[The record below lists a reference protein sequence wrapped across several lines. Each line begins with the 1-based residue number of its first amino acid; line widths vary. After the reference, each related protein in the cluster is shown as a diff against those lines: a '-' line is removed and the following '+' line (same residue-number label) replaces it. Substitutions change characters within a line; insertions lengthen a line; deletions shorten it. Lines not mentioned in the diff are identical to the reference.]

1 MEENI
6 LQDEYSGIN
15 TIINPFPG
23 LRPFSV
29 DESYLFFGREGQ
41 SDEVLLKLAENRF
54 VAVVGPSGS
63 GKSSFIYCGV
73 IPILYGGFMTDR
85 TSNWSV
91 VVSRPGAGPIDNL
104 ADAILTHDKT
114 YQSYDE
120 ENKQIK
126 KAITSTL
133 LRSSSLGLVE
143 AVQQTKEFKD
153 RNVLI
158 LIDQFEEL
166 FRFKKNEE
174 NKDSINES
182 LAFVNL
188 LMEAI
193 KSTNAP
199 IYLII
204 TMRSDFI
211 GDCAAFP
218 ELTESI
224 NQSYYMIPQMT
235 RKQKQMAITGP
246 VLVGGGLMTPR
257 LVQRL
262 LNDVGDNPDQLP
274 IMQHSL
280 MRTWDFWTD
289 NRTNV
294 DEHIDIE
301 HYEAIGTMKSALSQH
316 ADEAYDELTEEERK
330 ICEVMFKALTE
341 KAGDSSSGVRRP
353 TRLAEV
359 SAIASASEEAII
371 RIVEKFRQPGRSLL
385 MPPAGIP
392 LDADSVVDISHE
404 SLMRIW
410 VRLKAW
416 VEDEGEAVQMYLRL
430 SEASAMY
437 QIGKSGL
444 WRPPDLQLAL
454 NWREKHKPT
463 LAWAQRYDP
472 AFERAMVFLDYSQKE
487 FETEQKIKELQQKKA
502 LRRARVTAL
511 FMGTATVISI
521 GFLVYA
527 ISQQVE
533 ANKQSARAQ
542 EQAKIAKKNSIEAD
556 KQKKEALASKE
567 IADKARDKAVAA
579 EKSALEE
586 KQHAEEER
594 KKADEARSLAEEK
607 RKEADRQKK
616 RAEQK
621 EKEARD
627 SEKKAK
633 DSEKKALASEK
644 KAKDN
649 EKKAIDANKAAFNLR
664 MLSIAQSMAIKS
676 TQYSD
681 PRIQAN
687 NAQKAYQFNKKYGG
701 DGFQPDIYHG
711 LYYAIKRYES
721 KDYNQLVGHTE
732 AVRMIAPSY
741 SNKGQIV
748 YSTGSDGL
756 IYRWNLAN
764 AKTPPVLLGKTGT
777 NVINRA
783 LVVSK
788 DGRLL
793 ACGGDFNKV
802 LLFNIDRNGNAT
814 KKRISLAKGEKVWH
828 LGFTPNNQGLVIH
841 TSDQKLFYYDI
852 KKKKKR
858 EIAQLESK
866 VNGLAVYHRPN
877 AASHYIAI
885 TMDNGKLV
893 LLDSNNNY
901 KRQDF
906 FTNTLNG
913 KPVKMHAVSF
923 SSTGK
928 FLAAG
933 DVNGIIRIW
942 DFSTPQKKLKIQ
954 LEGHTAIISNIEF
967 NQNDTQMATAS
978 FDKDV
983 RLWNLREDKLTN
995 SPIVLDDHKT
1005 WVWSIA
1011 FSNDGNYLLA
1021 GCRDNLVRLWP
1032 TNPDLMGDIL
1042 TKKGI
1047 QNLSPKEWK
1056 RYVAKD
1062 IDYEQTFKAPLKKAN
1077 TKPNPNTN
1085 RK

>member
-6 LQDEYSGIN
+6 LQDEYAGIN
-15 TIINPFPG
+15 TIVNPFPG

-41 SDEVLLKLAENRF
+41 SDEVLLKLSENRF

-104 ADAILTHDKT
+104 ADALLQHDNT
-114 YQSYDE
+114 YQAYDN

-143 AVQQTKEFKD
+143 AVQQTKEFKG

-166 FRFKKNEE
+166 FRFKKNED
-174 NKDSINES
+174 NKDSLNES

-188 LMEAI
+188 LMEAV
-193 KSTNAP
+193 KSTTVP

-246 VLVGGGLMTPR
+246 VLVGGGVMTPR
-257 LVQRL
+257 LVQKL

-280 MRTWDFWTD
+280 MRTWDYWTE
-289 NRTNV
+289 NRTGM
-294 DEHIDIE
+294 DAPIDIE

-316 ADEAYDELTEEERK
+316 ADEAYDELSEEERK

-341 KAGDSSSGVRRP
+341 KGGDNANGVRRP
-353 TRLAEV
+353 TRLGEI
-359 SAIASASEEAII
+359 SAIASTSEDAVI

-392 LDADSVVDISHE
+392 LDHVSVVDISHE

-410 VRLKAW
+410 VRLKSW

-502 LRRARVTAL
+502 LRRARITAL

-527 ISQQVE
+527 ISQSVE
-533 ANKQSARAQ
+533 AGIQKEKAV
-542 EQAKIAKKNSIEAD
+542 EQAKIAKLNEKKAAKNA
-556 KQKKEALASKE
+556 KEAKENEKKALANEKL
-567 IADKARDKAVAA
+567 A
-579 EKSALEE
+579 EEEKKHAEEE
-586 KQHAEEER
+586 KQHAEEEKKHAEEEK
-594 KKADEARSLAEEK
+594 KKADALRVVAEEK
-607 RKEADRQKK
+607 EKEANQQKK
-616 RAEQK
+616 IAERNETEAKKQTGIAEEKTKIATQK
-621 EKEARD
+621 EKEAI
-627 SEKKAK
+627 E
-633 DSEKKALASEK
+633 
-644 KAKDN
+644 
-649 EKKAIDANKAAFNLR
+649 ANKKAFNLR

-681 PRIQAN
+681 RRIQAN
-687 NAQKAYQFNKKYGG
+687 NAQKAYQFNTKYGG
-701 DGFQPDIYHG
+701 DFYQPDIYNG
-711 LYYAIKRYES
+711 LYYAIKRFEG
-721 KDYNQLVGHTE
+721 DNYNQLAGHSD

-741 SNKGQIV
+741 ANSGQIV
-748 YSTGSDGL
+748 YSAGSDGKVL
-756 IYRWNLAN
+756 RWNMQ
-764 AKTPPVLLGKTGT
+764 KPKDPPKVLISGGYIK
-777 NVINRA
+777 RA
-783 LVVSK
+783 LVVSR
-788 DGRLL
+788 DGKFL
-793 ACGGDFNKV
+793 ACGGDDRRV
-802 LLFNIDRNGNAT
+802 QLFTIKRNGQFS
-814 KKRISLAKGEKVWH
+814 KRNIGLKAGEKVWH
-828 LGFTPNNQGLVIH
+828 LAFTPDNKGLIIH
-841 TSDQKLFYYDI
+841 TSDQKIYHSDF
-852 KKKKKR
+852 KTAT
-858 EIAQLESK
+858 EISQLTSK
-866 VNGLAVYHRPN
+866 VNGLAVHHKPN
-877 AASHYIAI
+877 AESHYMAVSQ
-885 TMDNGKLV
+885 DNGELILIDRKKNDEKTV
-893 LLDSNNNY
+893 LFKNHV
-901 KRQDF
+901 
-906 FTNTLNG
+906 G
-913 KPVKMHAVSF
+913 MHAVAF
-923 SSTGK
+923 SNSGRY
-928 FLAAG
+928 LVAG
-933 DVNGIIRIW
+933 DVKGIVRIW
-942 DFSTPQKKLKIQ
+942 DLTKIAQNKNPVIQ
-954 LEGHTAIISNIEF
+954 LEGHTAKVNNIEF
-967 NQNDTQMATAS
+967 NRNDTQMATAS
-978 FDKDV
+978 FDKTV
-983 RLWNLREDKLTN
+983 RIWNMRELTN
-995 SPIVLDDHKT
+995 SPIVLKDHRD

-1021 GCRDNLVRLWP
+1021 GCRDNLVRIWP
-1032 TNPDLMGDIL
+1032 TNPSLMGDVL
-1042 TKKGI
+1042 TKKSI
-1047 QNLSPKEWK
+1047 HNFKPAEWK

-1062 IDYEQTFKAPLKKAN
+1062 IPYEQTFKVPLKKPAD
-1077 TKPNPNTN
+1077 

>member
-1 MEENI
+1 MEDNI
-6 LQDEYSGIN
+6 LQDEYNGIN
-15 TIINPFPG
+15 TIVNPFPG

-85 TSNWSV
+85 TSNWSI

-104 ADAILTHDKT
+104 AEALLKHDQS
-114 YQSYDE
+114 YQSYDD

-166 FRFKKNEE
+166 FRFKKNED
-174 NKDSINES
+174 NKDSVNES

-193 KSTNAP
+193 KSTFAP

-235 RKQKQMAITGP
+235 RKQKQMAVTGP

-262 LNDVGDNPDQLP
+262 LNDVGDNSDQLP

-280 MRTWDFWTD
+280 MRTWDYWTE
-289 NRTNV
+289 NRPGL
-294 DEHIDIE
+294 DAPIDIE

-316 ADEAYDELTEEERK
+316 ADEAYDELSEEQRK
-330 ICEVMFKALTE
+330 VCEIMFKALTE
-341 KAGDSSSGVRRP
+341 KAGDSSGVRRP
-353 TRLAEV
+353 TRLAEI
-359 SAIASASEEAII
+359 SAIANTSENAVIQ
-371 RIVEKFRQPGRSLL
+371 IVEKFRQPGRSLL

-392 LDADSVVDISHE
+392 LDDNSVVDISHE

-410 VRLKAW
+410 VRLKSW
-416 VEDEGEAVQMYLRL
+416 VEDEGEAVQMYIRL

-444 WRPPDLQLAL
+444 WRSPDLQLAL

-527 ISQQVE
+527 ISQSVE
-533 ANKQSARAQ
+533 AGRQKEAAQ
-542 EQAKIAKKNSIEAD
+542 QEAKRAD
-556 KQKKEALASKE
+556 KQKLLALKREKEAITSEKKAIENEKLAE
-567 IADKARDKAVAA
+567 T
-579 EKSALEE
+579 EK
-586 KQHAEEER
+586 KHAEEE
-594 KKADEARSLAEEK
+594 KKHAEQEKKHAEEEK
-607 RKEADRQKK
+607 RKADALRIV
-616 RAEQK
+616 AEQK
-621 EKEARD
+621 EKEAKKQREIAED
-627 SEKKAK
+627 KTKIAQEQTKIAEDKTKIATQKEKEAT
-633 DSEKKALASEK
+633 
-644 KAKDN
+644 
-649 EKKAIDANKAAFNLR
+649 DANKKAFNLR
-664 MLSIAQSMAIKS
+664 MLSVAQSMAIKS

-681 PRIQAN
+681 RRIQAN
-687 NAQKAYQFNKKYGG
+687 NAQKAFQFNQKYGG
-701 DGFQPDIYHG
+701 DIYQPDIYNG
-711 LYYAIKRYES
+711 LYYAIKRFEGAE
-721 KDYNQLVGHTE
+721 YNQLKGHTE

-741 SNKGQIV
+741 TNNGQVV
-748 YSTGSDGL
+748 YSAGSDGKIL
-756 IYRWNLAN
+756 KWDLQNPKN
-764 AKTPPVLLGKTGT
+764 PPIIVAQ
-777 NVINRA
+777 NNYINRA
-783 LVVSK
+783 LVVSR
-788 DGRLL
+788 DGKYL
-793 ACGGDFNKV
+793 ACGGDNRRV
-802 LLFNIDRNGNAT
+802 QLFTIKGGEGFSRKN
-814 KKRISLAKGEKVWH
+814 ISLKPGEKVWD
-828 LGFTPNNQGLVIH
+828 LAFTPDNQGLIIH
-841 TSDQKLFYYDI
+841 TSDQKIYHSDL
-852 KKKKKR
+852 KKAT
-858 EIAQLESK
+858 EIAQIGTPTERIK
-866 VNGLAVYHRPN
+866 VNAIAVHHKSN
-877 AASHYIAI
+877 VTSHYIAI
-885 TMDNGKLV
+885 AQDNGELV
-893 LLDSNNNY
+893 LIDRNKNN
-901 KRQDF
+901 KKSVLFD
-906 FTNTLNG
+906 NG
-913 KPVKMHAVSF
+913 AGKGIHAVAF
-923 SSTGK
+923 SNSGRY
-928 FLAAG
+928 LVAG
-933 DVNGIIRIW
+933 DVTGIIRIW
-942 DFSTPQKKLKIQ
+942 DITKVAQNKNPIIQ
-954 LEGHTAIISNIEF
+954 LEGHTAKINNIEF
-967 NQNDTQMATAS
+967 NKNDTQMATAS
-978 FDKDV
+978 FDKSV
-983 RLWNLREDKLTN
+983 RIWNMRELTN
-995 SPIVLDDHKT
+995 SPIVLKDHKD

-1021 GCRDNLVRLWP
+1021 GCTDNLVRLWP
-1032 TNPDLMGDIL
+1032 TNPTLMGNIL

-1047 QNLSPKEWK
+1047 HNLTQKEWK

-1062 IDYEQTFKAPLKKAN
+1062 IDYEQTFKAPLKKSN
-1077 TKPNPNTN
+1077 TKNN

>member
-1 MEENI
+1 MEDNI
-6 LQDEYSGIN
+6 LQDEYAGIN

-104 ADAILTHDKT
+104 ADALLKHDNT
-114 YQSYDE
+114 YQSYDK

-143 AVQQTKEFKD
+143 AVQQTKEFKG

-174 NKDSINES
+174 NKDSLNES

-193 KSTNAP
+193 KTTSAP

-246 VLVGGGLMTPR
+246 VLVGGGMMTPR
-257 LVQRL
+257 LVQKL

-280 MRTWDFWTD
+280 MRTWDYWTD
-289 NRTNV
+289 NRTAA
-294 DEHIDIE
+294 DAPLDIE

-316 ADEAYDELTEEERK
+316 ADEAYDELTDEERK
-330 ICEVMFKALTE
+330 VCEVMFKALTE
-341 KAGDSSSGVRRP
+341 KGGESANGVRRP
-353 TRLAEV
+353 TRLGEIV
-359 SAIASASEEAII
+359 AIASASEGTVI

-392 LDADSVVDISHE
+392 LDDGSVIDISHE

-416 VEDEGEAVQMYLRL
+416 VEDEGEAVQMYMRL

-437 QIGKSGL
+437 QVGKSGL

-527 ISQQVE
+527 ISQSVE
-533 ANKQSARAQ
+533 AERQKEAATKQAV
-542 EQAKIAKKNSIEAD
+542 IAKKNSKEAD
-556 KQKKEALASKE
+556 KQRKIALKREKEALTNE
-567 IADKARDKAVAA
+567 RLA
-579 EKSALEE
+579 EKE
-586 KQHAEEER
+586 KRNAEEEKKHAQEEKKHAQEEK
-594 KKADEARSLAEEK
+594 KKADELRVV
-607 RKEADRQKK
+607 
-616 RAEQK
+616 AEQK
-621 EKEARD
+621 EKEAN
-627 SEKKAK
+627 EQKQI
-633 DSEKKALASEK
+633 ALK
-644 KAKDN
+644 N
-649 EKKAIDANKAAFNLR
+649 EKEAKKQTKIAEDKTRIATQKEKEATEANKKAFNLR

-681 PRIQAN
+681 RRIQAN
-687 NAQKAYQFNKKYGG
+687 NAQKAYQFNKRYGG
-701 DGFQPDIYHG
+701 DFYQPDIYNG
-711 LYYAIKRYES
+711 LYYAIKRFEGEN
-721 KDYNQLVGHTE
+721 YNQLAGHSD

-741 SNKGQIV
+741 ANSGQVV
-748 YSTGSDGL
+748 YSAGSDGKVL
-756 IYRWNLAN
+756 RWNLQ
-764 AKTPPVLLGKTGT
+764 KPKDPPKVLVSGGYIK
-777 NVINRA
+777 RA
-783 LVVSK
+783 LVVSR
-788 DGRLL
+788 DGKYL
-793 ACGGDFNKV
+793 ACGGDDRRV
-802 LLFNIDRNGNAT
+802 QLFTIQRNGRFS
-814 KKRISLAKGEKVWH
+814 KRNIALKSGTKVWN
-828 LGFTPNNQGLVIH
+828 LAFTPNNQGLIIH
-841 TSDQKLFYYDI
+841 TSDQKIYLSDF
-852 KKKKKR
+852 KNAT
-858 EIAQLESK
+858 EITQLKSK
-866 VNGLAVYHRPN
+866 VNGLAVHHKPN
-877 AASHYIAI
+877 AESHYMAVGQN
-885 TMDNGKLV
+885 NGELV
-893 LLDSNNNY
+893 LIDRKKNNQQSVLF
-901 KRQDF
+901 K
-906 FTNTLNG
+906 NTVG
-913 KPVKMHAVSF
+913 MHAVAF
-923 SSTGK
+923 SNSGRY
-928 FLAAG
+928 LVAG
-933 DVNGIIRIW
+933 DVLGIVRIW
-942 DFSTPQKKLKIQ
+942 DLTKIAQNKKPIIQ
-954 LEGHTAIISNIEF
+954 LEGHTAKINNIEF
-967 NQNDTQMATAS
+967 NKDDTQMATAS
-978 FDKDV
+978 FDKTV
-983 RLWNLREDKLTN
+983 RIWNMRELTN
-995 SPIVLDDHKT
+995 SPIVLKDHED

-1011 FSNDGNYLLA
+1011 FSNDGDYLLA
-1021 GCRDNLVRLWP
+1021 GCRDNLVRIWP
-1032 TNPDLMGDIL
+1032 TNPSLMGDVL
-1042 TKKGI
+1042 TQKGI
-1047 QNLSPKEWK
+1047 HNFKPDEWK

-1062 IDYEQTFKAPLKKAN
+1062 IPYEQTFRVPPKK
-1077 TKPNPNTN
+1077 K
-1085 RK
+1085 K